1 MDWPGWE
8 KDEELAARHAKEL
21 RRQLQQSV
29 DPHELIAAWDL
40 TYVIPSRW
48 QDNDAE
54 EFLYANGQSGKIQGV
69 LSDVLDILWREAW
82 ELGVTSAMQIAGDT
96 SQAALVKGGK
106 KDTWKCDLG
115 HKHDTPGAAGML
127 IRHKAPGEKRRYLLH
142 KRTDDGTWVNFGG
155 GLHPGESPW
164 DGAKREVTE
173 EAGKLPANL
182 KYRHTI
188 IDDHGGWQHHMFVMD
203 APEQF
208 NPSMDGETPDEVAG
222 AAWFTKKEIR
232 DLPLFH
238 ALRET
243 WDTVRQAKDDTAI
256 NAAMHKGWR
265 NPFSWAKPAPLP
277 DDPWQDIRDQLQDA
291 GVSAEVSG
299 PLSSSYLTWESYQG
313 ATGIIG
319 MVATLVGKLADVL
332 LRRRRG
338 QLTAP
343 EAEHV
348 IDDILSDESHSLR
361 IAATEAAKAINNA
374 AAEAYIVTNNIEWV
388 RWVTAHDSKVCGE
401 CRANAAAGPVPID
414 RPFPSGS
421 MMPPEHPYCI
431 LGSSRVLSLSPID
444 AVSERDYTGE
454 VVILRTALGYELTV
468 TPNHPVATPDGWV
481 AAELLKSGDDVL
493 SSTEAKWELLRRG
506 EDVNNVP
513 PRIEEIAQSFS
524 MIELAKVPVAAEDFH
539 GDGTGS
545 KICVIWA
552 DRFLMNSGVTEMV
565 KHLRK
570 LKFTR
575 RDVPVDDLAF
585 ASASVIAE
593 LFGGSLTPAYSGISA
608 RSELLSLLE
617 TALSHPDMHR
627 LTSSSGY
634 DSQFQKTAA
643 YYVPADVEGFCKRL
657 LASSCDITTDKLV
670 GADRK
675 YMTTHVYN
683 LDTEDGWYIANGIV
697 SHNCRCVIVPA
708 EPAPRT
714 RHEEMINP
722 LDWMP
727 YESHKSA
734 ETPFLASHHA
744 PIGHEGLWHSKHPPL
759 QLPAYIQQIRNA
771 LMRNGMGEREAH
783 AMAVAAVE
791 RWAKGRL
798 EWGPHRH
805 VTPEVR
811 AASADAVSQWEA
823 LRAHHP

>member
-21 RRQLQQSV
+21 RRQLRNAI
-29 DPHELIAAWDL
+29 DPHELITAWDR
-40 TYVIPSRW
+40 TYEIPSRW
-48 QDNDAE
+48 QAGDAE

-82 ELGVTSAMQIAGDT
+82 ELGVTSAMQVAGDT
-96 SQAALVKGGK
+96 SQMALVKGGRV
-106 KDTWKCDLG
+106 WKCDLG

-164 DGAKREVTE
+164 DGAQREVTE
-173 EAGKLPANL
+173 EAGKLPPDL
-182 KYRHTI
+182 RYRHTV
-188 IDDHGGWQHHMFVMD
+188 IDDHGGWRHHMFVMD

-232 DLPLFH
+232 KLPLFH

-243 WDTVRQAKDDTAI
+243 WDTLRQAKDDTAI
-256 NAAMHKGWR
+256 NAAMHKAWR

-291 GVSAEVSG
+291 GVPAEVSG
-299 PLSSSYLTWESYQG
+299 PLSSSYLTWESNQG

-319 MVATLVGKLADVL
+319 MVATLVGKLADIL
-332 LRRRRG
+332 LRRRQG
-338 QLTAP
+338 QITAQ
-343 EAEHV
+343 EAAAET
-348 IDDILSDESHSLR
+348 DSTLGDESHALR

-388 RWVTAHDSKVCGE
+388 RWVTARDSKVCGA
-401 CRANAAAGPVPID
+401 CRANAAAGVVPID

-421 MMPPEHPYCI
+421 MMPPEHP
-431 LGSSRVLSLSPID
+431 
-444 AVSERDYTGE
+444 
-454 VVILRTALGYELTV
+454 
-468 TPNHPVATPDGWV
+468 
-481 AAELLKSGDDVL
+481 
-493 SSTEAKWELLRRG
+493 
-506 EDVNNVP
+506 
-513 PRIEEIAQSFS
+513 F
-524 MIELAKVPVAAEDFH
+524 
-539 GDGTGS
+539 
-545 KICVIWA
+545 
-552 DRFLMNSGVTEMV
+552 
-565 KHLRK
+565 
-570 LKFTR
+570 
-575 RDVPVDDLAF
+575 
-585 ASASVIAE
+585 
-593 LFGGSLTPAYSGISA
+593 
-608 RSELLSLLE
+608 
-617 TALSHPDMHR
+617 
-627 LTSSSGY
+627 
-634 DSQFQKTAA
+634 
-643 YYVPADVEGFCKRL
+643 
-657 LASSCDITTDKLV
+657 
-670 GADRK
+670 
-675 YMTTHVYN
+675 
-683 LDTEDGWYIANGIV
+683 
-697 SHNCRCVIVPA
+697 CRCVLVPA

-734 ETPFLASHHA
+734 ETPYLSTHHA

-791 RWAKGRL
+791 RWAKGKL

-805 VTPEVR
+805 VTPAVR